1 MKPLADI
8 ADLVRMSE
16 MRRVQGFTLVELLV
30 VMMIIGMLAAISIPT
45 LTSQREKAA
54 RAAMASD
61 LHTLRLAQES
71 RSVDNDPRYTRS
83 LALLRQEGYVQ
94 SSGVSEPHV
103 SLSNGDNEFVACV
116 THTSVSEWLVYRSA
130 DSSLDY
136 VTEACAPPAT

>member
-1 MKPLADI
+1 
-8 ADLVRMSE
+8 
-16 MRRVQGFTLVELLV
+16 MRRLRSTDGFTMVELLV
-30 VMMIIGMLAAISIPT
+30 VMLIVGVLAGISIPT
-45 LTSQREKAA
+45 FLGQREKAA
-54 RAAMASD
+54 RSAMASD

-83 LALLRQEGYVQ
+83 LALLREEGYVQ

-130 DSSLDY
+130 DNSLGY
-136 VTEACAPPAT
+136 AAEACAPPAT